1 MRRKYVTRKKKKKHV
16 TNVLLSTKQ
25 KTYKNIPTGHL
36 IATDLIT
43 AESTSAFMGCTLG

>member
-1 MRRKYVTRKKKKKHV
+1 MRRKYVTRKKKIHV
-16 TNVLLSTKQ
+16 TNVLLSMKQ